1 MYGRPSRAAQSA
13 GFAPGLLPGVRGSKP
28 VFGSFRA
35 RCLARRA
42 ERARA
47 ERASAVLRQCFGSA
61 SAVLRQCFGRDLG
74 GRRSGPFFSRDLFFG
89 KRSVLSN
96 NMYARETLT
105 GTSSERLSPSNF
117 GVQVCWDMS
126 VQMQMHTLWRFDGEP
141 SRMPSVSRAL
151 WAACIHSR
159 DGATPPASS
168 TAMASASATRE
179 VDIASLF
186 TGTPFV
192 LCCKYLLKLLYTLG
206 YSL

>member
-1 MYGRPSRAAQSA
+1 MLVTLSQ
-13 GFAPGLLPGVRGSKP
+13 
-28 VFGSFRA
+28 
-35 RCLARRA
+35 RRIWQEQHMPA
-42 ERARA
+42 
-47 ERASAVLRQCFGSA
+47 
-61 SAVLRQCFGRDLG
+61 
-74 GRRSGPFFSRDLFFG
+74 RDLFFG

-126 VQMQMHTLWRFDGEP
+126 VQMQMRTLWRFAGEP

-179 VDIASLF
+179 VDIAPLF
-186 TGTPFV
+186 TGTPLNIRCIQV
-192 LCCKYLLKLLYTLG
+192 GLYLPNSDMNLALGLRLAYTTLWHG
-206 YSL
+206 

>member
-1 MYGRPSRAAQSA
+1 MALEGKGHTYHWLSIALHTHPNKQGASQEPTRNSQDTAAS
-13 GFAPGLLPGVRGSKP
+13 SIEH
-28 VFGSFRA
+28 
-35 RCLARRA
+35 CT
-42 ERARA
+42 
-47 ERASAVLRQCFGSA
+47 
-61 SAVLRQCFGRDLG
+61 
-74 GRRSGPFFSRDLFFG
+74 RRSGPFFSRDLFFG

-126 VQMQMHTLWRFDGEP
+126 VQMQMHTLWRFAGEP

-186 TGTPFV
+186 TGTPFQTQYGTQRN
-192 LCCKYLLKLLYTLG
+192 LTCSAWAAQCQSRRSAAYTG
-206 YSL
+206 RS